1 MGIDSGAILLV
12 WLHVSFSRPL
22 EPRTCIEA
30 EPYALRV
37 TDQSMAPEFPR
48 GCVIIVDP
56 AGVAGDGAF
65 VVAEQDGA
73 LVLRRLRINGD
84 ELWLEALRADA
95 PIIRPENGTSAIR
108 GVVVQRAGRRRRD
121 HKRYG

>member
-1 MGIDSGAILLV
+1 M
-12 WLHVSFSRPL
+12 
-22 EPRTCIEA
+22 EPRTCTDA

-37 TDQSMAPEFPR
+37 TDESMAPEFPP

-56 AGVAGDGAF
+56 TGVASDGAF
-65 VVAEQDGA
+65 VLAEHEGV
-73 LVLRRLRINGD
+73 LVFRRLRKEGD
-84 ELWLEALRADA
+84 DLWLEALRADA
-95 PIIRPENGTSAIR
+95 PVIRPENGISAIR

>member
-1 MGIDSGAILLV
+1 M
-12 WLHVSFSRPL
+12 

-37 TDQSMAPEFPR
+37 TDDSMAPEFPR

-56 AGVAGDGAF
+56 TGIARDGAF
-65 VVAEQDGA
+65 VLAEQDGEF
-73 LVLRRLRINGD
+73 VFRRLRADGD
-84 ELWLEALRADA
+84 DVWLEALSAGHG
-95 PIIRPENGTSAIR
+95 IIRPDNGLAAIR

>member
-1 MGIDSGAILLV
+1 M
-12 WLHVSFSRPL
+12 
-22 EPRTCIEA
+22 EPRTCTEA

-37 TDQSMAPEFPR
+37 TDESMAPEFPR

-56 AGVAGDGAF
+56 TGVAGDGAF
-65 VVAEQDGA
+65 VLAEHEGA
-73 LVLRRLRINGD
+73 FVFRRLRIEGD
-84 ELWLEALRADA
+84 DLWLEALCHDA
-95 PIIRPENGTSAIR
+95 PIIRPANGISAIR